1 MTGPHSFNYDNAAGF
16 SILRRTI
23 DPSGSATIVNALL
36 SAPILFFVLGAAIAA
51 AGARLPWPD
60 GFGKAVAAYLL
71 VAIGLKGGVALSG
84 ADVGT
89 VLPLVAV
96 SGLLSLTM
104 PLLAFVALRRL
115 AGLGRIDA
123 AAVAAHYGSVSLVTF
138 VAATEALRA
147 ADIAFGAHMV
157 AALAVMEAP
166 AIVTGLVLAGAGA
179 AGAATRTAGGAIA
192 VAPSPDRSGFADAV
206 REACLNGSI
215 LLLLGALA
223 VGALVGEAGMAQL
236 HGLFVAPWNGVLC
249 LFLLEMGHVAARRL
263 TEAATLG
270 PRLVVFGVAM
280 PLTGA
285 AIGLAAAHVLGLSTG
300 DAVLLVTLAASASYI
315 AVPAALRSALP
326 EADQGISLPLA
337 LGITFPFNVTVGV
350 PLYLWA
356 VRTLA

>member
-1 MTGPHSFNYDNAAGF
+1 
-16 SILRRTI
+16 L
-23 DPSGSATIVNALL
+23 NALL

-51 AGARLPWPD
+51 VGARLPLPD

-84 ADVGT
+84 ADLAA
-89 VLPLVAV
+89 VLPLIAV

-115 AGLGRIDA
+115 AGLGRVDA

-138 VAATEALRA
+138 VAATEALGA
-147 ADIAFGAHMV
+147 AGIGFGGHMV

-179 AGAATRTAGGAIA
+179 VGAVTRTAGGAIA
-192 VAPSPDRSGFADAV
+192 VAPPPGHAGFAEAV

-223 VGALVGEAGMAQL
+223 VGLVIGEAGMAPLQ
-236 HGLFVAPWNGVLC
+236 GLFVAPWNGVLC

-263 TEAATLG
+263 SEAATLG
-270 PRLVVFGVAM
+270 PRLVAFGVAM

-285 AIGLAAAHVLGLSTG
+285 AIGLIAARGLGLPTG

-326 EADQGISLPLA
+326 EADEGISLPLA

-356 VRTLA
+356 VTALT